1 MYVKLFSDNYDWV
14 RYPVH
19 SNCNLIEFGNCEAM
33 SSTIFGQ
40 NNLSCKSV
48 VLSKLTENANRSS
61 RVNEVFIQSVIP
73 VDPYPYTFSIHCH
86 KPKGVFDCDIL
97 LVMCFILLARN
108 IIWLILCKILCKIL
122 FYIYK
127 GIPLQNV
134 AILLCFCEVYAS
146 QAML

>member
-1 MYVKLFSDNYDWV
+1 
-14 RYPVH
+14 
-19 SNCNLIEFGNCEAM
+19 M

-86 KPKGVFDCDIL
+86 KPEGVFDCDIL
-97 LVMCFILLARN
+97 LVMCLILLDRN
-108 IIWLILCKILCKIL
+108 IT
-122 FYIYK
+122 
-127 GIPLQNV
+127 
-134 AILLCFCEVYAS
+134 
-146 QAML
+146 